1 MLSSCL
7 LPSPLLCRAAIHCC
21 LAAVL
26 VFDCVERH
34 PSTLLQQMV
43 MPPMV
48 TAFGGGLFV
57 QDMHSRWFAVPETI
71 ECENSH
77 ASFQF
82 THLMHFSACRALE
95 RYRYRSSTIRRSCT
109 ATTFQL
115 VQYGTIIIYNRRIQ
129 YCTRCRTIERSRTIE
144 MVPVP
149 HSNGTGTGRVQRS
162 SCTNITIV
170 RYYQTSYI

>member
-77 ASFQF
+77 ASFQL
-82 THLMHFSACRALE
+82 THLRWLDPPPTAPTRSIMPVQLIRHNAEVVAMTSADKYCPPW
-95 RYRYRSSTIRRSCT
+95 SCE
-109 ATTFQL
+109 
-115 VQYGTIIIYNRRIQ
+115 YGVVIDF
-129 YCTRCRTIERSRTIE
+129 
-144 MVPVP
+144 
-149 HSNGTGTGRVQRS
+149 
-162 SCTNITIV
+162 
-170 RYYQTSYI
+170 